1 MKHLKSLNKKAQRL
15 DAAQGKPEDTAAT
28 VIPSVGCPLGCNF
41 CSTSAMFGGKGETLV
56 LNANNNL
63 VKYVLDNPD
72 GENTPTICCQLYD
85 LAVLANR
92 PLSADAMTKFVARS
106 NEILSILAK

>member
-1 MKHLKSLNKKAQRL
+1 MYGMAGMGM
-15 DAAQGKPEDTAAT
+15 D
-28 VIPSVGCPLGCNF
+28 PS
-41 CSTSAMFGGKGETLV
+41 MFGGKGETLV

-92 PLSADAMTKFVARS
+92 PCHDQVRRKKQRDLKYSGKIKPC
-106 NEILSILAK
+106 N